1 MFKKLFGGGG
11 GGPAQP
17 AKPAPVDPTVTIDRL
32 EAQCETINKR
42 IVVMENKIKDA
53 KASAI
58 QKKKAGDTRGALMAL
73 KQSKMY
79 EQELTKLDG
88 QQVMLEQ
95 QKMTI
100 QSTAADADVINSLKA
115 GNTAIKNMN
124 QQMDVDSIAD
134 LQDDMQEQMQEV

>member
-1 MFKKLFGGGG
+1 MFKKLFGGGSSNT
-11 GGPAQP
+11 AAP
-17 AKPAPVDPTVTIDRL
+17 AKPVPVDPTLTIERL

-53 KASAI
+53 KATALA
-58 QKKKAGDTRGALMAL
+58 KNKAGDKRGALMAL

-79 EQELTKLDG
+79 EGELTKLDG

-100 QSTAADADVINSLKA
+100 QSTSADVDVINGLRA
-115 GNTAIKNMN
+115 GNEAIKNMN
-124 QQMDVDSIAD
+124 K
-134 LQDDMQEQMQEV
+134 